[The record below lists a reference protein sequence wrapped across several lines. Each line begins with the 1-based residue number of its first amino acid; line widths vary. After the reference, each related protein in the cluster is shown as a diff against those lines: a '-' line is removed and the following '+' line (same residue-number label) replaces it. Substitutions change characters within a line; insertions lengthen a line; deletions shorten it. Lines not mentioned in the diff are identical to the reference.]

1 MRIHKFHVFSR
12 FWPIVPPTSRP
23 AGVLRPWAARPHLTR
38 YSGPRRGGQ
47 YGGGS
52 AVRVFSHLQLRLRW
66 VAMRISCFPPN
77 YFPQRPSR
85 GRATDLGGPAAS
97 PQARRPLLGWEV
109 WRAGMMFAFF
119 LFAVAPAISIGRRC
133 GFHVFCHLFSPPAI
147 PRACRGSGWS
157 GRMFS
162 DAAGPA
168 GPGSMAGASAVCV
181 LFLKPTRTLT
191 RRVAVT

>member
-38 YSGPRRGGQ
+38 YGGPRRGGQ

-77 YFPQRPSR
+77 YSPQRPSR

-97 PQARRPLLGWEV
+97 PQARRPLLGWEI

-133 GFHVFCHLFSPPAI
+133 GFRNSCLLPIIFPTGH
-147 PRACRGSGWS
+147 
-157 GRMFS
+157 
-162 DAAGPA
+162 PA
-168 GPGSMAGASAVCV
+168 GVPRFWVVRPNVFRCGGPRWAGKYGGGVCCLRFV
-181 LFLKPTRTLT
+181 P
-191 RRVAVT
+191 

>member
-1 MRIHKFHVFSR
+1 MRISR
-12 FWPIVPPTSRP
+12 IFMVLAHCAPHQPPRGRAAALGGP
-23 AGVLRPWAARPHLTR
+23 AAFNQIRWAPPGRAV
-38 YSGPRRGGQ
+38 RR
-47 YGGGS
+47 GS

-97 PQARRPLLGWEV
+97 PRARRPLLGWEI

-133 GFHVFCHLFSPPAI
+133 GFHVFCQLFSPPAI
-147 PRACRGSGWS
+147 PRVYRGSGWS

-168 GPGSMAGASAVCV
+168 GPGSTAGASAVCV

-191 RRVAVT
+191 RRTRVAVT

>member
-1 MRIHKFHVFSR
+1 MRISR
-12 FWPIVPPTSRP
+12 IFMVLAHCAPTSRP
-23 AGVLRPWAARPHLTR
+23 AGVLRPWAARPHLP
-38 YSGPRRGGQ
+38 SCGGPRRGGQ

-52 AVRVFSHLQLRLRW
+52 AVRVFSHLRLRLRW
-66 VAMRISCFPPN
+66 VAMRISCSPPN
-77 YFPQRPSR
+77 YSPQRPSR
-85 GRATDLGGPAAS
+85 GRATDLGGTAAS
-97 PQARRPLLGWEV
+97 PQARRPLLGWGV

-133 GFHVFCHLFSPPAI
+133 GFHVFCQLFSPPAI
-147 PRACRGSGWS
+147 PRVYRGSGWS

-162 DAAGPA
+162 DAVGPA